1 MTVGREALTSEDLEL
16 ADALARELAM
26 LIRLVK
32 RSARYPGAAGM
43 DRAGFQVL
51 VRLATEGPQR
61 VVDVAEAVCAD
72 PSTVSR
78 RVAALVKEGLI
89 ERQADPQDGRASLLA
104 VTEQGLETLEHS
116 RRYRAEVIAATI
128 ADWPREQRR
137 QLVELLGRFTADFQ
151 RHDVPAAIAGRPGGG
166 I

>member
-1 MTVGREALTSEDLEL
+1 MGEATLTPEDLEL

-26 LIRLVK
+26 LIRLVQ

-51 VRLATEGPQR
+51 VRLASQGPQR
-61 VVDVAEAVCAD
+61 AVDVAEAVCAD

-78 RVAALVKEGLI
+78 RVAALVKDGLL
-89 ERQADPQDGRASLLA
+89 ERRADPQDGRASLLA
-104 VTEQGLETLEHS
+104 VTEQGLAALEHS
-116 RRYRAEVIAATI
+116 RRYRAEVISATI

-151 RHDVPAAIAGRPGGG
+151 RHDVPAVLASRPGGG